1 MKVQEIINE
10 KIKEQL
16 NNALNEIEINIVEKA
31 LTKDE
36 NGNSL
41 LSQVVRRSIDVP
53 IQNGISG
60 YCYKGIN
67 KWLQAFDNEIF
78 YMTWKQIHDNGG
90 YVKAGLEK
98 DFRLLFVYIPAKYAD
113 TIENGKTVSKC
124 VRAPFQRY
132 HQVYRYQDTE
142 GLTQPIRNEV
152 KHNNRAETVE
162 KFLEQMKSRGIKWI
176 EAGNKTEYKDE
187 TIYIPAIN
195 QFESTTLYYATLI
208 REIVKATGAEKYLN
222 RWKDKR
228 HSENRE
234 ELLAEVASATI
245 CLRYGIN
252 PIPETVNDIKKWIDN
267 LNQDEQLFTSAISKA
282 EKVLNWIDET

>member
-1 MKVQEIINE
+1 
-10 KIKEQL
+10 
-16 NNALNEIEINIVEKA
+16 
-31 LTKDE
+31 
-36 NGNSL
+36 
-41 LSQVVRRSIDVP
+41 
-53 IQNGISG
+53 
-60 YCYKGIN
+60 
-67 KWLQAFDNEIF
+67 
-78 YMTWKQIHDNGG
+78 
-90 YVKAGLEK
+90 
-98 DFRLLFVYIPAKYAD
+98 LLFVYIPAKYAD